1 MDDIL
6 WFPNLSLK
14 ICFVKNEGLTIK
26 VMHVEIRHYNANND
40 ITHNISQSDSVWW
53 VSLISVNEDWI
64 EEEEEED
71 LFIIISSLYIY
82 VKISNK
88 TQTSCASRSLSDWLW
103 HLIEQAK
110 AEA

>member
-71 LFIIISSLYIY
+71 LFIIISSLFIY
-82 VKISNK
+82 VKMILLM
-88 TQTSCASRSLSDWLW
+88 CALRAHINFYFWKKFSREL
-103 HLIEQAK
+103 K
-110 AEA
+110 K

>member
-64 EEEEEED
+64 EEEEED
-71 LFIIISSLYIY
+71 LFIIISSLFIY

>member
-64 EEEEEED
+64 EEEEEEED
-71 LFIIISSLYIY
+71 LFNKMFI
-82 VKISNK
+82 KIEKKSHEHKICRQNSPK
-88 TQTSCASRSLSDWLW
+88 
-103 HLIEQAK
+103 H
-110 AEA
+110 